1 MVTPALPHENII
13 AEVNARIGAPAARP
27 GGDADRIDGVIPVV
41 VVEPST
47 PEAVATVLGW
57 ASETGR
63 TVLTRGGGTKLA
75 RIPAPVSAVDVI
87 AILNFKCG

>member
-1 MVTPALPHENII
+1 MVTSALPHENII
-13 AEVNARIGAPAARP
+13 AEVNARIGARAARP

-63 TVLTRGGGTKLA
+63 TVLTRGGGTKFSTLLA
-75 RIPAPVSAVDVI
+75 FSNRIQNQKGVRG
-87 AILNFKCG
+87 K